1 MKNLGCLGGVFS
13 KRTTCG
19 TLHGRSWVCDNGV
32 KRGGTLGL
40 VFEGQKGKLKGKLV
54 SLS

>member
-1 MKNLGCLGGVFS
+1 MKNLRCLGGVFS
-13 KRTTCG
+13 KSTCG
-19 TLHGRSWVCDNGV
+19 TLNGRSWVCDNGV